1 MERRRLIAPPVL
13 AGGVAGAGGWLSS
26 AAAGGGDFFLRKLN
40 IAHFLES
47 ADSMKPLLTLLC
59 WALSLSAGAENL
71 SATTALS
78 AQPAPAATQQAQAQ
92 AGVQRFTLANGLQ
105 LWVQPDRRA
114 PTAVHM
120 LWVRTGAM
128 DEVDGR
134 SGLAHVLEHML
145 FKGSKTLAPGEFS
158 RRVAALG
165 GQENAFTSRDYTGY
179 YQQVPA
185 QRLRDV
191 MQLEAD
197 RFAHN
202 QWPDEEFLKELEVV
216 KEERRQRTEDNPRA
230 LLMEQLYA
238 TMFNAHP
245 YRRPIVGWM
254 SDLDALK
261 PDDARA
267 FYRDWY
273 TPGNAAVVV
282 VGDVDAQQVLA
293 WAQETYGQVPE
304 RALPERKPRTE
315 PVQLGIKRVQVKQ
328 PAEQAYVAMAW
339 KVPALRNVTELQDS
353 DRDALALLLLS
364 AVLDGYD
371 GARLERN
378 LVQTRVADSA
388 GSGADVIGRG
398 PGTFLLVGIPAQ
410 GKTAADVEA
419 GLRAQIAQIA
429 QHGIDAA
436 ELKRV
441 KTQWQA
447 AQVYARDSVMGQA
460 QNLGHNWVQGLPP
473 DADELLLQQVQ
484 QLSAAD
490 VQAVAQRYFGDDSL
504 TVATLVPQERAPAA
518 SPAASATATQQ

>member
-1 MERRRLIAPPVL
+1 
-13 AGGVAGAGGWLSS
+13 
-26 AAAGGGDFFLRKLN
+26 
-40 IAHFLES
+40 
-47 ADSMKPLLTLLC
+47 MKPLLTLLC
-59 WALSLSAGAENL
+59 LALSLSVGAENSSAAQPL
-71 SATTALS
+71 SPQPVTTAT
-78 AQPAPAATQQAQAQ
+78 PGAAAEVA
-92 AGVQRFTLANGLQ
+92 AQRFTLANGME

-145 FKGSKTLAPGEFS
+145 FKGSKALPPGEFS

-191 MQLEAD
+191 MQMEAE

-202 QWPDEEFLKELEVV
+202 QWPDEEFFKELEVV

-230 LLMEQLYA
+230 MLMEQLYA

-245 YRRPIVGWM
+245 YRRPIIGWM

-273 TPGNAAVVV
+273 VPGNAAVIV
-282 VGDVDAQQVLA
+282 VGDVDPVQVKA
-293 WAQETYGQVPE
+293 WAEASYGKIPA

-315 PVQLGIKRVQVKQ
+315 PPQLGIKRIEVKQ
-328 PAEQAYVAMAW
+328 PAQQAYVALAW
-339 KVPALRNVTELQDS
+339 KVPAMRNVTELQDS

-388 GSGADVIGRG
+388 GSGADVFGRG

-410 GKTAADVEA
+410 DKTAADVEA

-429 QHGIDAA
+429 QHGIDEA

-447 AQVYARDSVMGQA
+447 AQVYGRDSVMGQA

-473 DADELLLQQVQ
+473 DADVRLLQQVQ
-484 QLSAAD
+484 QVSAAD
-490 VQAVAQRYFGDDSL
+490 VQSVAQRYFGDDSL
-504 TVATLVPQERAPAA
+504 TVATLVPQERAPVS
-518 SPAASATATQQ
+518 SPAASATAAQQ